1 MIKKEELNIV
11 QKGEKYR
18 VAMRQ
23 SFLIF
28 FKRWVEL
35 TWREEDNVDRPIEFE
50 SYSEAIDFVDTVTQ

>member
-18 VAMRQ
+18 VAIRQ

-50 SYSEAIDFVDTVTQ
+50 NYADAIDFVDTVTE